1 MKSRRGESPKPF
13 GAAAV
18 PVAAVGQGTWQM
30 EHDERRGAIDALRRG
45 IDAGLTHVDT
55 AEMYGG
61 GVVEEM
67 VAEAIAGRRAR
78 VFLASKVLPSNASSE
93 GTRRACE
100 QSLRRLRTDHLD
112 LYLLHWP
119 GRHPLTDTIGAF
131 ERLVEQGKIRF
142 WGVSNFDVECLE
154 AAAAVAGAGRIACN
168 QVLYHLGE
176 RAIEHLVLPWCEG
189 HDVAVVGYS
198 PFGSGRFPAPRTAG
212 ARVLAEIA
220 AAHDASPRQI
230 ALSFLTRSRLLFTIP
245 KASLTDHALENAAST
260 QVTLEDEQVAA
271 IERAFPLGPRRRSV
285 PTL

>member
-1 MKSRRGESPKPF
+1 
-13 GAAAV
+13 V
-18 PVAAVGQGTWQM
+18 PVAAIGQGTWQM
-30 EHDERRGAIDALRRG
+30 EHDERRGAIDAIRRG
-45 IDAGLTHVDT
+45 IDAGLTHIDT

-67 VAEAIAGRRAR
+67 VAEAIAGWRPR
-78 VFLASKVLPSNASSE
+78 VFLASKVLPSNASSD
-93 GTRRACE
+93 GTRKACE
-100 QSLRRLRTDHLD
+100 RSLRRLRTDYLD

-119 GRHPLTDTIGAF
+119 GRHPLADTIGAF

-142 WGVSNFDVECLE
+142 WGVSNFDVDSLE
-154 AAAAVAGAGRIACN
+154 AAAAVAGAARIACN

-176 RAIEHLVLPWCEG
+176 RAIEHLVLPWCEA

-212 ARVLAEIA
+212 ARALAEIA
-220 AAHDASPRQI
+220 AAHDATPRQI
-230 ALSFLTRSRLLFTIP
+230 ALSFLARSRLLFTIP
-245 KASLTDHALENAAST
+245 KAARADHALENAASAAL
-260 QVTLEDEQVAA
+260 TLDGEEVAA

>member
-1 MKSRRGESPKPF
+1 MKTHRGEQTKPF
-13 GAAAV
+13 GGAAV

-30 EHDERRGAIDALRRG
+30 EHDERRSAIDAIRRG

-67 VAEAIAGRRAR
+67 VGEAIAGRRER
-78 VFLASKVLPSNASSE
+78 VFLASKVLPSNASSD

-100 QSLRRLRTDHLD
+100 RSLHRLRTDYLD

-119 GRHPLTDTIGAF
+119 GRHPLADTLGAF

-142 WGVSNFDVECLE
+142 WGVSNFDADDLE
-154 AAAAVAGAGRIACN
+154 AAVAVAGAGRIACN

-176 RAIEHLVLPWCEG
+176 RAIEHLVLPWCETN
-189 HDVAVVGYS
+189 DVAVVGYS
-198 PFGSGRFPAPRTAG
+198 PFGSGRFPAARTAG

-220 AAHDASPRQI
+220 AAHDTTPRQV

-245 KASLTDHALENAAST
+245 KAARADHTLENAASARL
-260 QVTLEDEQVAA
+260 TLGDEDVAA
-271 IERAFPLGPRRRSV
+271 IDRAFPLGPRRRSV
-285 PTL
+285 PIL